1 MSKLFQFTKMQ
12 VFVLIAAVALVILVV
27 KVVSVAERTPPV
39 VSFEEGFD
47 IGNLGLSPFGVTVSD
62 EGTGL
67 SNVRVYLLD
76 GFGESVL
83 FEKDYEKGT
92 KKDVLEIRINPSEL
106 GIKSGPSEFF
116 VEASDYFMDG
126 LLSPNRTVF
135 SAEVTLDFVPPRV
148 EELSPMQYITHGG
161 AGVVVYRV
169 SEDAVESGVEVK
181 GNFFRGYG
189 GYFGDPGIFVSFF
202 AYPHDA
208 GKDEDVSIYARDRA
222 GNERRTSV
230 AYGLSGASYVTDT
243 IAVSDWF
250 MRKKVLPLFEE
261 VYGPP
266 AESEDGGGEPDFRQ
280 AFLRVNGELRASN
293 DGKIREIGQKSAGEI
308 LWKGKFNQLSN
319 SKVEATFAD
328 RRNYEMDG
336 EIVDRQYHL
345 GYDLSVTSRYRV
357 GASNAG
363 VVVFAGDLGIYG
375 STVMIDHGMG
385 LMTIY
390 SHLSSIAVAEGDA
403 VEKNQVVGKTGTTGL
418 AVGDHLHF
426 GVYVGGVAVR
436 PLEWWDARWIDANIW
451 RKINYVKRN
460 FDARGTSP

>member
-1 MSKLFQFTKMQ
+1 MSRLFQFTKTQ
-12 VFVLIAAVALVILVV
+12 VFVLIAAVALILLVL
-27 KVVSVAERTPPV
+27 KVVSVAEKTPPV
-39 VSFEEGFD
+39 VSFEEGLD
-47 IGNLGLSPFGVTVSD
+47 IENLGLSPFAVTVSD

-76 GFGESVL
+76 GYGESVL
-83 FEKDYEKGT
+83 LEKDYGKGT

-106 GIKSGPSEFF
+106 GIKSGPSELV

-126 LLSPNRTVF
+126 LLSANRTVF
-135 SAEVTLDFVPPRV
+135 SRKVTLDFVPPRV

-189 GYFGDPGIFVSFF
+189 GYFGAPDIFVSFF

-208 GKDEDVSIYARDRA
+208 GKDEDVNVYARDRA

-230 AYGLSGASYVTDT
+230 AYGLSGASYAADSIT
-243 IAVSDWF
+243 VSDWF
-250 MRKKVLPLFEE
+250 MKKKVLPLFEK
-261 VYGPP
+261 VYGRPE
-266 AESEDGGGEPDFRQ
+266 ESEDGGEPDFRQ
-280 AFLRVNGELRASN
+280 AFLRVNGEIRASN
-293 DGKIREIGQKSAGEI
+293 DRKIREIGQKSAGEI
-308 LWKGKFNQLSN
+308 LWKGRFAQLSN
-319 SKVEATFAD
+319 SKVGARFAD
-328 RRNYEMDG
+328 RRSYEMNG
-336 EIVDRQYHL
+336 EVVDRQYHL

-363 VVVFAGDLGIYG
+363 VVVFADDLGIYG

-385 LMTIY
+385 LMTLY
-390 SHLSSIAVAEGDA
+390 SHLSSVDVVEGDA
-403 VEKNQVVGKTGTTGL
+403 VEKNQVIGKTGTTGL

-436 PLEWWDARWIDANIW
+436 PLEWWDAKWIDANIW

-460 FDARGTSP
+460 FDARETSP